1 MDADA
6 LWWYPGTEKSTTACG
21 LVRRVLWRVGG
32 GDRIPE
38 RQEGAAGVDVDG
50 HNGSVEDELDVHVVL
65 GFGEDVGGVERDTVK
80 RKDMMARSFT
90 SWCSEDSWPE
100 RYEAAT
106 KFVRG

>member
-1 MDADA
+1 ME
-6 LWWYPGTEKSTTACG
+6 LTTTCG
-21 LVRRVLWRVGG
+21 LVRRGRWRVSG
-32 GDRIPE
+32 GDRVPE
-38 RQEGAAGVDVDG
+38 RQEGAAGVYGDG
-50 HNGSVEDELDVHVVL
+50 RDGSVEDELDVHVVL